1 MVLRDAVSDLF
12 FLHIP
17 KTAGT
22 SFKVACETLGIPA
35 YHCLLCEV
43 PPGFRVLT
51 FLREPLA
58 RCLSHYNHAWTHWT
72 PEHEHYDWLHR
83 TRPGPVEF
91 FEAGLDG
98 IDYNL
103 QSHFLGW
110 SLSGLWWVGIVERY
124 EASLVDLEYRLGVSL
139 PRARENVSRKRVE
152 RFSDGER
159 RHFLRRCQRDLELY
173 REAHRRWG

>member
-1 MVLRDAVSDLF
+1 MVLCEPVSDLF

-35 YHCLLCEV
+35 YHCLLSEV
-43 PPGFRVLT
+43 PDGFRVLT

-83 TRPGPVEF
+83 TQPGPVEF
-91 FEAGLDG
+91 FESGAA
-98 IDYNL
+98 DYNT
-103 QSHFLGW
+103 QATQLGG
-110 SLSGLWWVGIVERY
+110 SLSGLWWVGITERY
-124 EASLVDLEYRLGVSL
+124 DDSLRDLERRLGVIL
-139 PRARENVSRKRVE
+139 PRVRENVGNKRVE
-152 RFSDGER
+152 QLSESER
-159 RHFLRRCQRDLELY
+159 RHFLRRCQPDLALY
-173 REAHRRWG
+173 RQALRAT